1 MQIEFMWK
9 TGGSAVENCPALMRT
24 DGGYFTQHKRVTDP
38 EVRAQLM
45 AVSAANG
52 SPLGDDEDYGFVPA
66 DVIDRIKDL

>member
-9 TGGSAVENCPALMRT
+9 TDGSAVENCPALIRT

-38 EVRAQLM
+38 EVRARLI
-45 AVSAANG
+45 ALSAANG

-66 DVIDRIKDL
+66 DVIDRIKGL